1 MALHLGDVPLKR
13 RKMHTPLNL
22 ASVASAS
29 YPSLAPAEFCT
40 TSPWS
45 LCTWAG
51 PAVTDIHKVFNG
63 LYIPF
68 FKDLLSISKENKN
81 LRQLVAEVW

>member
-13 RKMHTPLNL
+13 RKMHTPL
-22 ASVASAS
+22 
-29 YPSLAPAEFCT
+29 
-40 TSPWS
+40 
-45 LCTWAG
+45 
-51 PAVTDIHKVFNG
+51 NG

>member
-1 MALHLGDVPLKR
+1 MKAYG
-13 RKMHTPLNL
+13 
-22 ASVASAS
+22 
-29 YPSLAPAEFCT
+29 
-40 TSPWS
+40 WS